1 MKLTLDQFI
10 LQTNKLDKIL
20 ITLVFFFPIFL
31 SISIFA
37 ADFSASLMAII
48 ILILIVKKKN
58 VLIFKEIKKEVYFF
72 SVFYLF
78 ILISLIFSI
87 SLKESFLP
95 SFFYF
100 RFFLF
105 SLGIFY
111 LIKKYDF
118 FKKILLYSICFTFI
132 IVLSDSIFQYFFLKN
147 IFNYPVLMLGEKNI
161 LTSFFNDEKKLGS
174 YLVRLLPFLMS
185 LLYYFNFRKIHYLFF
200 AITGIVIFFSSE
212 RVALFLFIILS
223 LFYFLI
229 IKKKFQFVLIG
240 FLILSSLFIG
250 NQSFRFQYFHQT
262 FMQLGIID
270 SEWNEH
276 YNNVIRYY
284 SKEHEDLS
292 YTAFKIF
299 QKNIFTGSGIKT
311 FYSAC
316 NNLKNE
322 KKTQFN
328 KKKLSDKEKK
338 ITKYNEPSFSSI
350 NLSIKKFITLDRNN
364 QLLCSTHPHN
374 TYFQILSDTGIFLF
388 IFVFVFFLYIIKKII
403 NILLKKNINNIDLCF
418 YFLNIGIILNLFP
431 LIPSGNFYNN
441 WLSLILFYPFGLWL
455 YINQKIRIND

>member
-1 MKLTLDQFI
+1 MKLTFDQFI
-10 LQTNKLDKIL
+10 LQTNNLDKIL

-48 ILILIVKKKN
+48 ILILIIKKKN
-58 VLIFKEIKKEVYFF
+58 ILFFNEIKKEIFFF
-72 SVFYLF
+72 SALYLF

-87 SLKESFLP
+87 SIKESFLP
-95 SFFYF
+95 SIFYF

-105 SLGIFY
+105 ALGIFY

-147 IFNYPVLMLGEKNI
+147 IFNYPILILSEKHV

-174 YLVRLLPFLMS
+174 YLVRLLPFLLS

-200 AITGIVIFFSSE
+200 AITGIVIFFASE

-223 LFYFLI
+223 IFYFLI
-229 IKKKFQFVLIG
+229 IKKKFQFILIG
-240 FLILSSLFIG
+240 FLILSSLFI
-250 NQSFRFQYFHQT
+250 NNNTFRFQYLDQT
-262 FMQLGIID
+262 LMQLGIKD
-270 SEWNEH
+270 AKWNEH
-276 YNNVIRYY
+276 YNDVIRYY

-292 YTAFKIF
+292 YTALKIF

-311 FYSAC
+311 FYTVC

-328 KKKLSDKEKK
+328 KKKLSDKKK
-338 ITKYNEPSFSSI
+338 DTK
-350 NLSIKKFITLDRNN
+350 KKFITLDRNN
-364 QLLCSTHPHN
+364 QLRCSTHPHN
-374 TYFQILSDTGIFLF
+374 TYFQILSDTGIFVF
-388 IFVFVFFLYIIKKII
+388 IFVFMFFLYIIKKII

-418 YFLNIGIILNLFP
+418 YFLNIGILLNLFP

-455 YINQKIRIND
+455 YVNQKIRINE

>member
-1 MKLTLDQFI
+1 MKLTFDQFI

-37 ADFSASLMAII
+37 ADFSASLVAII
-48 ILILIVKKKN
+48 ILILIIKKKN
-58 VLIFKEIKKEVYFF
+58 ILFFNEIKKEIFFF
-72 SVFYLF
+72 SALYLF

-87 SLKESFLP
+87 SIKESFLP
-95 SFFYF
+95 SIFYF

-147 IFNYPVLMLGEKNI
+147 IFNYPILILSEKNV
-161 LTSFFNDEKKLGS
+161 LTSFFKDEKKLGS
-174 YLVRLLPFLMS
+174 YLVRLLPFLLS
-185 LLYYFNFRKIHYLFF
+185 LLYYFNFRKVHYLFF
-200 AITGIVIFFSSE
+200 AITGIVIFFTSE

-223 LFYFLI
+223 IFYFLI
-229 IKKKFQFVLIG
+229 IKKKFQFFLIG
-240 FLILSSLFIG
+240 FLILSSLFI
-250 NQSFRFQYFHQT
+250 NNNTFRFQYLDQT
-262 FMQLGIID
+262 LMQLGIKD
-270 SEWNEH
+270 VFWNEH
-276 YNNVIRYY
+276 YNDVIRYY

-292 YTAFKIF
+292 YTALKIF

-311 FYSAC
+311 FYTVC

-322 KKTQFN
+322 KKTTFN
-328 KKKLSDKEKK
+328 KKKLSDKKK
-338 ITKYNEPSFSSI
+338 NTK
-350 NLSIKKFITLDRNN
+350 KKFITLDRNN
-364 QLLCSTHPHN
+364 QLRCSTHPHN
-374 TYFQILSDTGIFLF
+374 TYFQILSDTGIFVF
-388 IFVFVFFLYIIKKII
+388 IFVFIFFLYIIKKII

-418 YFLNIGIILNLFP
+418 YFLNIGILLNLFP

-455 YINQKIRIND
+455 YLNQKIRINE

>member
-1 MKLTLDQFI
+1 MKLTFDQFI

-37 ADFSASLMAII
+37 ADFSASLIAII
-48 ILILIVKKKN
+48 VLILIIKKKN
-58 VLIFKEIKKEVYFF
+58 ILFFNEIKKEIFFF
-72 SVFYLF
+72 SAIYLF

-87 SLKESFLP
+87 SIKESFLP
-95 SFFYF
+95 SIFYF

-147 IFNYPVLMLGEKNI
+147 IFNYPILILSEKHV

-174 YLVRLLPFLMS
+174 YLVRLLPFLLS

-200 AITGIVIFFSSE
+200 AITGIVIFFASE

-223 LFYFLI
+223 IFYFLI
-229 IKKKFQFVLIG
+229 IKKKFQFFLIG
-240 FLILSSLFIG
+240 FLILSSLFI
-250 NQSFRFQYFHQT
+250 NNNTFRFQYLDQT
-262 FMQLGIID
+262 LMQLGIKD
-270 SEWNEH
+270 VFWNKH
-276 YNNVIRYY
+276 YNDVIRYY
-284 SKEHEDLS
+284 SMEHEDLS
-292 YTAFKIF
+292 YTALKIF

-311 FYSAC
+311 FYTVC

-322 KKTQFN
+322 KKTTFN
-328 KKKLSDKEKK
+328 KKKLSDKKK
-338 ITKYNEPSFSSI
+338 NTK
-350 NLSIKKFITLDRNN
+350 KKFITLDRNN
-364 QLLCSTHPHN
+364 QLRCSTHPHN
-374 TYFQILSDTGIFLF
+374 TYFQILSDTGIFVF
-388 IFVFVFFLYIIKKII
+388 IFVFMFFLYIIKKII
-403 NILLKKNINNIDLCF
+403 NILFKKNTNNIDLCF
-418 YFLNIGIILNLFP
+418 YFLNIGILLNLFP

-455 YINQKIRIND
+455 YVNQKIRINE

>member
-20 ITLVFFFPIFL
+20 ITLIFFFPIFL

-37 ADFSASLMAII
+37 ADFSASLIAII
-48 ILILIVKKKN
+48 TLILIIKKKN
-58 VLIFKEIKKEVYFF
+58 ILIFSEIKKEIYFF
-72 SVFYLF
+72 SAFYLF
-78 ILISLIFSI
+78 ILITLIFSI
-87 SLKESFLP
+87 SFKESFLP
-95 SFFYF
+95 SIFYF

-132 IVLSDSIFQYFFLKN
+132 IVLSDSIFQYFFHKN
-147 IFNYPVLMLGEKNI
+147 IFNYPTLVLGDKNI

-174 YLVRLLPFLMS
+174 YLVRLLPFLIS

-200 AITGIVIFFSSE
+200 AITGIIIFFSSE

-223 LFYFLI
+223 IFYFLI
-229 IKKKFQFVLIG
+229 IKKKIRFILIG
-240 FLILSSLFIG
+240 FLILSSLFIH
-250 NQSFRFQYFHQT
+250 NKNFKFQYLDHT
-262 FMQLGIID
+262 LMQIGIID
-270 SEWNEH
+270 VEWNE
-276 YNNVIRYY
+276 YYDDVLRYY

-311 FYSAC
+311 FYTAC
-316 NNLKNE
+316 TNLKNE
-322 KKTQFN
+322 KEFN
-328 KKKLSDKEKK
+328 KKIFLDKEKK
-338 ITKYNEPSFSSI
+338 NTK
-350 NLSIKKFITLDRNN
+350 KKFITLDRNN
-364 QLLCSTHPHN
+364 QFTCSTHPHN

-388 IFVFVFFLYIIKKII
+388 IFVFIFFLYIIKKII
-403 NILLKKNINNIDLCF
+403 NILFKKNTNNIDLCF
-418 YFLNIGIILNLFP
+418 YFLNIGILLNLFP

-455 YINQKIRIND
+455 YVNQKIRINE

>member
-1 MKLTLDQFI
+1 MKLTFDQFI

-48 ILILIVKKKN
+48 ILILIIKKKN
-58 VLIFKEIKKEVYFF
+58 ILFFNEIKKEIFFF
-72 SVFYLF
+72 SALYLF

-87 SLKESFLP
+87 SIKESFLP
-95 SFFYF
+95 SIFYF

-147 IFNYPVLMLGEKNI
+147 IFNYPVLILSEKHV

-174 YLVRLLPFLMS
+174 YLVRLLPFLLS

-200 AITGIVIFFSSE
+200 AITGIVIFFASE

-223 LFYFLI
+223 IFYFLI
-229 IKKKFQFVLIG
+229 IKKKFQFFLIG
-240 FLILSSLFIG
+240 FLILSSLFI
-250 NQSFRFQYFHQT
+250 NNNTFRFQYLDQT
-262 FMQLGIID
+262 LMQLGIKD
-270 SEWNEH
+270 AKWNEH
-276 YNNVIRYY
+276 YNDVIRYY

-292 YTAFKIF
+292 YTALKIF

-311 FYSAC
+311 FYTAC

-328 KKKLSDKEKK
+328 KKKLSDKKKDTKKK
-338 ITKYNEPSFSSI
+338 IHHT
-350 NLSIKKFITLDRNN
+350 
-364 QLLCSTHPHN
+364 
-374 TYFQILSDTGIFLF
+374 
-388 IFVFVFFLYIIKKII
+388 
-403 NILLKKNINNIDLCF
+403 
-418 YFLNIGIILNLFP
+418 
-431 LIPSGNFYNN
+431 
-441 WLSLILFYPFGLWL
+441 
-455 YINQKIRIND
+455 

>member
-1 MKLTLDQFI
+1 MKLTFDQFI

-48 ILILIVKKKN
+48 ILILIIKKKN
-58 VLIFKEIKKEVYFF
+58 ILFFNEIKKEIFFF
-72 SVFYLF
+72 SALYLF

-87 SLKESFLP
+87 SIKESFLP
-95 SFFYF
+95 SIFYF

-105 SLGIFY
+105 ALGIFY

-147 IFNYPVLMLGEKNI
+147 IFNYPILILSEKHV

-174 YLVRLLPFLMS
+174 YLVRLLPFLLS

-200 AITGIVIFFSSE
+200 AITGIVIFFASE

-223 LFYFLI
+223 IFYFLI
-229 IKKKFQFVLIG
+229 IKKKFQFFLIG
-240 FLILSSLFIG
+240 FLILSSLFI
-250 NQSFRFQYFHQT
+250 NNNTFRFQYLDQT
-262 FMQLGIID
+262 LMQLGIKD
-270 SEWNEH
+270 AKWNEH
-276 YNNVIRYY
+276 YNDVIRYY

-292 YTAFKIF
+292 YTALKIF

-311 FYSAC
+311 FYTVC

-322 KKTQFN
+322 KKTTFN
-328 KKKLSDKEKK
+328 KKKLSDKKK
-338 ITKYNEPSFSSI
+338 NTK
-350 NLSIKKFITLDRNN
+350 KKFITLDRNN
-364 QLLCSTHPHN
+364 QLRCSTHPHN
-374 TYFQILSDTGIFLF
+374 TYFQILSDTGIFVF
-388 IFVFVFFLYIIKKII
+388 IFVFIFFLYIIKKII

-418 YFLNIGIILNLFP
+418 YFLNIGILLNLFP

-455 YINQKIRIND
+455 YVNQKIRINE